1 MVKEG
6 YKETEI
12 GVIPE
17 YWQIL
22 YLEDVSEVFSGGT
35 PSTTVSEY
43 WDGKIV
49 WCTPSDITQTRGK
62 YILRTDRTITELGL
76 KNSSATLLPK
86 GSILLCTRATIGELK
101 ISAIPMATNQGFKN
115 LIVNDSVNVD
125 YLYYLLKTKKKNMVE
140 LAIGST
146 FLEISKSALCNIPL
160 QFPSLE
166 EQQKIAEALSDM
178 DNLISS
184 LEKLIQKKKA
194 IKQGAMQE
202 LLTGKKRLPGFSGEW
217 QDITLGD
224 CCEIYDGTHQTP
236 NYTKYGMPFYSV
248 ENVTA
253 DDFANTKFISLEE
266 HELLNKNRRMEKGDV
281 LMTRIGS
288 IGDCKYID
296 WDVNASFYVS
306 LALIK
311 CKKKISGQFLS
322 YYSHTEKFKKEIEI
336 RSLLTAI
343 PQKINLGPI
352 SEILINVPTDIN
364 EQNAITEII
373 FDMDNEIKKLEQK
386 LAKCQKLKQGMMEQL
401 LTGKIRLI

>member
-17 YWQIL
+17 DWDVKPLKDCVSFLDHRRIPIKDSERQKMRGIYPYYGASGIIDYVNKYIFDGTYIL
-22 YLEDVSEVFSGGT
+22 LGEDGANIIDRSSRLAFIISGKCWINNHAHVLAPNSDYDVCFLSEYLESIKYDEYNTGT
-35 PSTTVSEY
+35 A
-43 WDGKIV
+43 
-49 WCTPSDITQTRGK
+49 Q
-62 YILRTDRTITELGL
+62 
-76 KNSSATLLPK
+76 PK
-86 GSILLCTRATIGELK
+86 LNREKCCSIP
-101 ISAIPMATNQGFKN
+101 IP
-115 LIVNDSVNVD
+115 V
-125 YLYYLLKTKKKNMVE
+125 
-140 LAIGST
+140 
-146 FLEISKSALCNIPL
+146 
-160 QFPSLE
+160 PSLE
-166 EQQKIAEALSDM
+166 EQQKIAEALSDT
-178 DNLISS
+178 DSLISS
-184 LEKLIQKKKA
+184 LEKLIEKKKA

-217 QDITLGD
+217 QDVTLGE

-236 NYTKYGMPFYSV
+236 NYTEYGMPFYSV

-253 DDFANTKFISLEE
+253 DDFANTKYISFEE

-311 CKKKISGQFLS
+311 CKKKISGQFLG

-352 SEILINVPTDIN
+352 SEIVINVPTDIN

-386 LAKCQKLKQGMMEQL
+386 LAKYQKLKQGMMQQL